1 MGIISFKA
9 LRVEYPRVVEAV
21 EDNKVA
27 EDIKG
32 IFYGRFV
39 NLKNEVQDHG
49 FPGYSWMGRFIHA
62 TFSIEGEFVKD
73 KIAIVHKISMIRTK
87 KDANYN
93 IFKFDDPC
101 SDHDLV
107 TNLERL
113 MRTKEVSHEDVLKI
127 INGQGTLKLNF
138 RHVVKG
144 KFSDGKISE
153 GKIDTPK
160 YSFAGTI
167 GKNYIPLHGTMKI
180 ADLEY
185 TGNFS
190 YDTIE
195 IGKIKSYDYRDEY
208 VYEGECKF
216 QNETFQKH
224 GQGCLTTQNSRLIG
238 SWFNDQLNDRLEN
251 REEFNNGI
259 IKVRFG
265 PAKVKMSV
273 KINISD
279 FKLDMQ
285 HLSDFF
291 NEPPVIQ
298 DEKQTYELVF
308 EGIEKNNR
316 PHRGS
321 LHIFRVFQFK
331 GGYWSDRYFLEC
343 NAKIVDLIKRKER
356 SVRYINGIEIE
367 RSAKQIKDDVEDI
380 ENIEDN
386 KGVEDIEDIETAV
399 VPEFHEEEGA
409 AQLPEDL
416 AQK

>member
-1 MGIISFKA
+1 MGIVSFKA
-9 LRVEYPRVVEAV
+9 LKAEYPRDV
-21 EDNKVA
+21 EDNKGV
-27 EDIKG
+27 EDVKNVG
-32 IFYGRFV
+32 DTLYGKFIS
-39 NLKNEVQDHG
+39 LKNEVQDHG
-49 FPGYSWMGRFIHA
+49 FPGYIWMGRFSHNA
-62 TFSIEGEFVKD
+62 FSIEGEFVKD

-87 KDANYN
+87 KDANY
-93 IFKFDDPC
+93 IHFKFDDPC

-113 MRTKEVSHEDVLKI
+113 MRTKEVSQEDVLKI

-138 RHVVKG
+138 SHVVKG
-144 KFSDGKISE
+144 EFFEGKISE
-153 GKIDTPK
+153 GKVDTPK
-160 YSFAGTI
+160 YSFVGTI
-167 GKNYIPLHGTMKI
+167 REDYIPLRGTMKI

-185 TGNFS
+185 TGKFS

-195 IGKIKSYDYRDEY
+195 IGKIKSYDYCGEY

-216 QNETFQKH
+216 QNGTFQKH

-238 SWFNDQLNDRLEN
+238 SWFNDKLNDHLEN
-251 REEFNNGI
+251 REDFNNGI

-265 PAKVKMSV
+265 PVKVKMSV

-291 NEPPVIQ
+291 HEPPAVQ

-308 EGIEKNNR
+308 EGFEKNNR

-380 ENIEDN
+380 EDN